1 MSRFIRLAS
10 FSALTLTRLHI
21 NEFEIAK
28 RRSLVCEKLMND
40 GSKST
45 SELSIA
51 SPSAVINIVHR
62 VVEET
67 GKH

>member
-51 SPSAVINIVHR
+51 TLVLQQSLISCI
-62 VVEET
+62 EW
-67 GKH
+67 